1 MKKLKHV
8 KIWES
13 FVNEEF
19 TVGNRMTSNL
29 FVMNKELYKLEKG
42 PERDAL
48 KVQIE
53 KGKEEL
59 KQYIKDNFEVDVYYL
74 STLGIS
80 ASFAQTLHLG
90 LHFPEGF
97 FKKLGRFFGL
107 GETKISLSY
116 HVSRL
121 EKLEYTETS
130 PGQYEVPVQDLGEEI
145 SLYIGAKRE
154 NVGANYEK
162 QLMNNEI
169 ELKVEDAN
177 KMLGLIREINPS
189 TQIRSSEE
197 LVKRM
202 NQNLEKSYTT
212 NTLYGKT
219 DPKYSFAAVNKVV
232 LVA

>member
-1 MKKLKHV
+1 MKKLKYV
-8 KIWES
+8 RIWES
-13 FVNEEF
+13 FINEEF

-29 FVMNKELYKLEKG
+29 FVMNKELYKLENG
-42 PERDAL
+42 PEKDAL
-48 KVQIE
+48 KVQI
-53 KGKEEL
+53 KKAQEEL
-59 KQYIKDNFEVDVYYL
+59 KEYIKDNFEVDVYHL
-74 STLGIS
+74 STDSLFS
-80 ASFAQTLHLG
+80 LALN
-90 LHFPEGF
+90 FPEGF

-107 GETKISLSY
+107 GETKIGLSY
-116 HVSRL
+116 GVSRL

-130 PGQYEVPVQDLGEEI
+130 PGQYEVPVQDLGEQI
-145 SLYIGAKRE
+145 HLYIGAKRE

-162 QLMNNEI
+162 ELMNNEI

-202 NQNLEKSYTT
+202 NMALEKTYTNHT
-212 NTLYGKT
+212 MYGKT

>member
-1 MKKLKHV
+1 MKKLKYV

-19 TVGNRMTSNL
+19 TVGNRMANNL
-29 FVMNKELYKLEKG
+29 FVMGKELYKLENG
-42 PERDAL
+42 PEKDAL
-48 KVQIE
+48 KVQI
-53 KGKEEL
+53 KKAQEEL
-59 KQYIKDNFEVDVYYL
+59 KEYIKDNFEVDVY
-74 STLGIS
+74 
-80 ASFAQTLHLG
+80 HLNTDSLFSIG

-107 GETKISLSY
+107 GETKIGLSY
-116 HVSRL
+116 YVSRL

-130 PGQYEVPVQDLGEEI
+130 PGQYEVPVQDLGEQI
-145 SLYIGAKRE
+145 HLYIGAKRE

-162 QLMNNEI
+162 ELINNEI

-202 NQNLEKSYTT
+202 NMALEKSYTT
-212 NTLYGKT
+212 NTVYGKT

>member
-1 MKKLKHV
+1 MKKLKYV

-29 FVMNKELYKLEKG
+29 FVMNKELYKLENG
-42 PERDAL
+42 PEKDAL
-48 KVQIE
+48 KVQIK
-53 KGKEEL
+53 KGQEEL
-59 KQYIKDNFEVDVYYL
+59 KKYIKDNFEVDVYHL
-74 STLGIS
+74 STDYGFL
-80 ASFAQTLHLG
+80 LG
-90 LHFPEGF
+90 LNFPEGF

-107 GETKISLSY
+107 GETKIGLSY

-121 EKLEYTETS
+121 EKLQYTETS

-162 QLMNNEI
+162 ELMNNEI

-189 TQIRSSEE
+189 TQILSSEE

>member
-1 MKKLKHV
+1 MKKLKYV

-29 FVMNKELYKLEKG
+29 FVMNKELYKLENG
-42 PERDAL
+42 PEKDAL
-48 KVQIE
+48 KVQIK
-53 KGKEEL
+53 KGQEEL
-59 KQYIKDNFEVDVYYL
+59 KKYIKDNFEVDVYHL
-74 STLGIS
+74 STDYGFL
-80 ASFAQTLHLG
+80 LG
-90 LHFPEGF
+90 LNFPEGF

-107 GETKISLSY
+107 GETKIGLSY
-116 HVSRL
+116 YVSRL

-130 PGQYEVPVQDLGEEI
+130 PGQYEVPVQDLGELI
-145 SLYIGAKRE
+145 HLYIGAKRE

-162 QLMNNEI
+162 ELINNEI

-202 NQNLEKSYTT
+202 NMALEKTYTDHT
-212 NTLYGKT
+212 IYGKT

>member
-1 MKKLKHV
+1 MKKLKYV

-29 FVMNKELYKLEKG
+29 FVMNKELYKLENG
-42 PERDAL
+42 PEKDAL
-48 KVQIE
+48 KVQI
-53 KGKEEL
+53 KKAQEEL
-59 KQYIKDNFEVDVYYL
+59 KKYIKDNFEVDVYHL
-74 STLGIS
+74 STDSLFS
-80 ASFAQTLHLG
+80 LALN
-90 LHFPEGF
+90 FPEGF

-107 GETKISLSY
+107 GETKIGLSY
-116 HVSRL
+116 GVSRL

-130 PGQYEVPVQDLGEEI
+130 PGQYEVPVQDLGEHI
-145 SLYIGAKRE
+145 HLYIGAKRE

-162 QLMNNEI
+162 ELINNEI

-202 NQNLEKSYTT
+202 NMALEKTYTN
-212 NTLYGKT
+212 NTMYGKT
-219 DPKYSFAAVNKVV
+219 DPNYSFAAVNKVV

>member
-1 MKKLKHV
+1 MKKLKYV
-8 KIWES
+8 RIWES
-13 FVNEEF
+13 FINEEF

-29 FVMNKELYKLEKG
+29 FVMNKELYKLENG
-42 PERDAL
+42 PEKDAL
-48 KVQIE
+48 KVQIK
-53 KGKEEL
+53 KGQEEL
-59 KQYIKDNFEVDVYYL
+59 KEYIKDNFEVDVYHL
-74 STLGIS
+74 STDSLFS
-80 ASFAQTLHLG
+80 LALN
-90 LHFPEGF
+90 FPEGF

-107 GETKISLSY
+107 GETKIGLSY
-116 HVSRL
+116 GVSRL

-130 PGQYEVPVQDLGEEI
+130 PGQYEVPVQDLGEQI
-145 SLYIGAKRE
+145 HLYIGAKRE

-162 QLMNNEI
+162 ELINNEI

-202 NQNLEKSYTT
+202 NMALEKTYTDHT
-212 NTLYGKT
+212 RSGKT
-219 DPKYSFAAVNKVV
+219 DPNYSFDAVNKVV

>member
-1 MKKLKHV
+1 MKKLKYV

-29 FVMNKELYKLEKG
+29 FVMNKELYKLENG
-42 PERDAL
+42 PEKDAL
-48 KVQIE
+48 KVQIK
-53 KGKEEL
+53 KGQEEL
-59 KQYIKDNFEVDVYYL
+59 KKYIKDNFEVDVYHL
-74 STLGIS
+74 STDYGFL
-80 ASFAQTLHLG
+80 LG
-90 LHFPEGF
+90 LNFPEGF

-107 GETKISLSY
+107 GETKIGLSY
-116 HVSRL
+116 YVSRL

-162 QLMNNEI
+162 ELMNNEI

-189 TQIRSSEE
+189 TQILSSEE

>member
-1 MKKLKHV
+1 MKKLKYV

-29 FVMNKELYKLEKG
+29 FVMNKELYKLENG
-42 PERDAL
+42 PEKDAL
-48 KVQIE
+48 KVQIK
-53 KGKEEL
+53 KGQEEL
-59 KQYIKDNFEVDVYYL
+59 KKYIKDNFEVDVYHL
-74 STLGIS
+74 STDSLFS
-80 ASFAQTLHLG
+80 LALN
-90 LHFPEGF
+90 FPEGF

-107 GETKISLSY
+107 GETKIGLSY
-116 HVSRL
+116 GVSRL

-130 PGQYEVPVQDLGEEI
+130 PGQYEVPVQDLGEQI
-145 SLYIGAKRE
+145 HLYIGAKRE

-162 QLMNNEI
+162 ELINNEI

-202 NQNLEKSYTT
+202 NMALEKTYTDHT
-212 NTLYGKT
+212 MYGKT
-219 DPKYSFAAVNKVV
+219 DPNYSFAAVNKVV

>member
-1 MKKLKHV
+1 MKKLKYV

-29 FVMNKELYKLEKG
+29 FVMNKELYKLENG
-42 PERDAL
+42 PEKDAL
-48 KVQIE
+48 KVQI
-53 KGKEEL
+53 KKAQEEL
-59 KQYIKDNFEVDVYYL
+59 KEYIKDNFEVDVYHL
-74 STLGIS
+74 STDSLFS
-80 ASFAQTLHLG
+80 LALN
-90 LHFPEGF
+90 FPEGF

-107 GETKISLSY
+107 GETKIGLSY
-116 HVSRL
+116 GVSRL

-130 PGQYEVPVQDLGEEI
+130 PGQYEVPVQDLGELI
-145 SLYIGAKRE
+145 HLYIGAKRE

-162 QLMNNEI
+162 ELINNEI

-202 NQNLEKSYTT
+202 NMALEKTYTDHT
-212 NTLYGKT
+212 IYGKT

>member
-1 MKKLKHV
+1 MKKLKYV
-8 KIWES
+8 RIWES
-13 FVNEEF
+13 FINEEF

-29 FVMNKELYKLEKG
+29 FVMNKELYKLENG
-42 PERDAL
+42 PEKDAL
-48 KVQIE
+48 KVQIK
-53 KGKEEL
+53 KGQEEL
-59 KQYIKDNFEVDVYYL
+59 KKYIKDNFEVDVYYL
-74 STLGIS
+74 STDS
-80 ASFAQTLHLG
+80 SFALALN
-90 LHFPEGF
+90 FPEGF

-107 GETKISLSY
+107 GETKTGLSY

-130 PGQYEVPVQDLGEEI
+130 PGQYEVPVQDLGEQI
-145 SLYIGAKRE
+145 HLYIGAKRE

-162 QLMNNEI
+162 ELINNEI

-202 NQNLEKSYTT
+202 NMALEKTYTDHT
-212 NTLYGKT
+212 MYGKT
-219 DPKYSFAAVNKVV
+219 DPNYSFAAVNKVV

>member
-1 MKKLKHV
+1 MKKLKYV
-8 KIWES
+8 RIWES
-13 FVNEEF
+13 FINEEF

-29 FVMNKELYKLEKG
+29 FVMNKELYKLENG
-42 PERDAL
+42 PEKDAL
-48 KVQIE
+48 KVQIK
-53 KGKEEL
+53 KGQEEL
-59 KQYIKDNFEVDVYYL
+59 KEYIKDNFEVDVYHL
-74 STLGIS
+74 STDSLFS
-80 ASFAQTLHLG
+80 LALN
-90 LHFPEGF
+90 FPEGF

-107 GETKISLSY
+107 GETKIGLSY
-116 HVSRL
+116 YVSRL

-130 PGQYEVPVQDLGEEI
+130 PGQYEVPVQDLGEQI
-145 SLYIGAKRE
+145 CLYIGAKRE

-162 QLMNNEI
+162 ELMNNEI

-189 TQIRSSEE
+189 TQIKSSEE

-202 NQNLEKSYTT
+202 NMALEKTYTDHT
-212 NTLYGKT
+212 IYGKT

>member
-1 MKKLKHV
+1 MKKLKYV

-19 TVGNRMTSNL
+19 TVGNRMANNL
-29 FVMNKELYKLEKG
+29 FVMTTELRYGNLTAG
-42 PERDAL
+42 PEEDAL
-48 KVQIE
+48 KVRIK
-53 KGKEEL
+53 KGQEEL
-59 KQYIKDNFEVDVYYL
+59 KKYIKDNFEVDVYYL
-74 STLGIS
+74 STDYTT
-80 ASFAQTLHLG
+80 FALG

-107 GETKISLSY
+107 GETKTGLSY
-116 HVSRL
+116 YVSRL
-121 EKLEYTETS
+121 EKLQYTETS
-130 PGQYEVPVQDLGEEI
+130 PGQYEVPVQDLGEHI
-145 SLYIGAKRE
+145 HLYIGAKRE

-169 ELKVEDAN
+169 ELKEEDAN
-177 KMLGLIREINPS
+177 KMLGLIREINPA
-189 TQIRSSEE
+189 TQIISSEE

-219 DPKYSFAAVNKVV
+219 DPNYSFAAVNKVV

>member
-1 MKKLKHV
+1 MKKLKYV

-29 FVMNKELYKLEKG
+29 FVMNKELYKLENG
-42 PERDAL
+42 PEKDAL
-48 KVQIE
+48 KVQI
-53 KGKEEL
+53 KKAQEEL
-59 KQYIKDNFEVDVYYL
+59 KEYIKDNFEVDVYHL
-74 STLGIS
+74 STDSLFS
-80 ASFAQTLHLG
+80 LALN
-90 LHFPEGF
+90 FPEGF

-107 GETKISLSY
+107 GETKIGLSY

-130 PGQYEVPVQDLGEEI
+130 PGQYEVPVQDLGEQI
-145 SLYIGAKRE
+145 HLYIGAKRE

-162 QLMNNEI
+162 ELMNNEI

-202 NQNLEKSYTT
+202 NMALEKSYTT

>member
-1 MKKLKHV
+1 MKKLKYV

-29 FVMNKELYKLEKG
+29 FVMTHELYKLEKG

-53 KGKEEL
+53 KSQEEL
-59 KQYIKDNFEVDVYYL
+59 KKYIKDNFEVDVYYL
-74 STLGIS
+74 TTGSRPYL
-80 ASFAQTLHLG
+80 SFTIG

-107 GETKISLSY
+107 GDTKIGLSY

-121 EKLEYTETS
+121 EKLQYTETS

-162 QLMNNEI
+162 ELMNNEI
-169 ELKVEDAN
+169 ELKEQDAN

-189 TQIRSSEE
+189 TQILSSEE

-212 NTLYGKT
+212 NTVYGKT

>member
-1 MKKLKHV
+1 MKKLKYV

-19 TVGNRMTSNL
+19 TVGNRMANNL
-29 FVMNKELYKLEKG
+29 FVMGKELYKLENG
-42 PERDAL
+42 PEKDAL
-48 KVQIE
+48 KVQIK
-53 KGKEEL
+53 KGQEEL
-59 KQYIKDNFEVDVYYL
+59 KKYIKDNFEVDVYHL
-74 STLGIS
+74 STDYGFL
-80 ASFAQTLHLG
+80 LG
-90 LHFPEGF
+90 LNFPEGF

-107 GETKISLSY
+107 GETKIGLSY
-116 HVSRL
+116 YVSRL

-130 PGQYEVPVQDLGEEI
+130 PGQYEVPVQDLGEQI
-145 SLYIGAKRE
+145 HLYIGAKRE

-162 QLMNNEI
+162 ELINNEI
-169 ELKVEDAN
+169 ELKEEDAN
-177 KMLGLIREINPS
+177 KMLGVIREINPS

-202 NQNLEKSYTT
+202 NMALEKTYTDHT
-212 NTLYGKT
+212 IYGKT

>member
-1 MKKLKHV
+1 MKKLKYV

-29 FVMNKELYKLEKG
+29 FVMNKELYKLENG
-42 PERDAL
+42 PEKDAL
-48 KVQIE
+48 KVQIK
-53 KGKEEL
+53 KGQEEL
-59 KQYIKDNFEVDVYYL
+59 KKYIKDNFEVDVYYL
-74 STLGIS
+74 STDSLFS
-80 ASFAQTLHLG
+80 LG

-107 GETKISLSY
+107 GETKTGLSY

-130 PGQYEVPVQDLGEEI
+130 PGQYEVPVQDLGEQI
-145 SLYIGAKRE
+145 HLYIGAKRE

-162 QLMNNEI
+162 ELINNEI

-202 NQNLEKSYTT
+202 NMALEKTYTDHT
-212 NTLYGKT
+212 MYGKT
-219 DPKYSFAAVNKVV
+219 DPNYSFAAVNKVV

>member
-1 MKKLKHV
+1 MKKLKYV

-19 TVGNRMTSNL
+19 TVGNRMASNL
-29 FVMNKELYKLEKG
+29 FVMNSELYKLENG
-42 PERDAL
+42 PEKDAL
-48 KVQIE
+48 KVQI
-53 KGKEEL
+53 KKAQEEL
-59 KQYIKDNFEVDVYYL
+59 KEYIKDNFEVDVY
-74 STLGIS
+74 
-80 ASFAQTLHLG
+80 HLNTDS
-90 LHFPEGF
+90 LFSLAVHFPEGF

-107 GETKISLSY
+107 GETKIGLSY
-116 HVSRL
+116 YVSRL

-130 PGQYEVPVQDLGEEI
+130 PGQYEVPVQDLGEQI
-145 SLYIGAKRE
+145 HLYIGAKRE

-162 QLMNNEI
+162 ELINNEI

-202 NQNLEKSYTT
+202 NMALEKTYTDHT
-212 NTLYGKT
+212 VYGKT

>member
-1 MKKLKHV
+1 MKKLKYV

-29 FVMNKELYKLEKG
+29 FVMNSELYKLENGAEK
-42 PERDAL
+42 DAL
-48 KVQIE
+48 KVQI
-53 KGKEEL
+53 KKAQEEL
-59 KQYIKDNFEVDVYYL
+59 KEYIKDNFEVDVYHL
-74 STLGIS
+74 STDSLFS
-80 ASFAQTLHLG
+80 LALN
-90 LHFPEGF
+90 FPEGF

-107 GETKISLSY
+107 GETKIGLSY
-116 HVSRL
+116 GVSRL

-130 PGQYEVPVQDLGEEI
+130 PGQYEVPVQDLGEQI

-162 QLMNNEI
+162 ELMNNEI

-189 TQIRSSEE
+189 TQILSSEE

-202 NQNLEKSYTT
+202 NQDLEKSYTT
-212 NTLYGKT
+212 NTVYGKT

>member
-1 MKKLKHV
+1 MKKLKYV

-29 FVMNKELYKLEKG
+29 FVMNKELYKLENG
-42 PERDAL
+42 PEKDAL
-48 KVQIE
+48 KVQIK
-53 KGKEEL
+53 KGQEEL
-59 KQYIKDNFEVDVYYL
+59 KEYIKDNFEVDVYHL
-74 STLGIS
+74 STDSLFS
-80 ASFAQTLHLG
+80 LALN
-90 LHFPEGF
+90 FPEGF

-107 GETKISLSY
+107 GETKIGLSY
-116 HVSRL
+116 YVSRL

-130 PGQYEVPVQDLGEEI
+130 PGQYEVPVQDLGEHI
-145 SLYIGAKRE
+145 HLYIGAKRE

-162 QLMNNEI
+162 ELMNNEI

-202 NQNLEKSYTT
+202 NMALEKTYTN
-212 NTLYGKT
+212 NTMYGKT
-219 DPKYSFAAVNKVV
+219 DPNYSFAAVNKVV

>member
-1 MKKLKHV
+1 MKKLKYV

-29 FVMNKELYKLEKG
+29 FVMNKELYKLENG
-42 PERDAL
+42 PEKDAL
-48 KVQIE
+48 KVQI
-53 KGKEEL
+53 KKAQEEL
-59 KQYIKDNFEVDVYYL
+59 KEYIKDNFEVDVYHL
-74 STLGIS
+74 STDSLFS
-80 ASFAQTLHLG
+80 LALN
-90 LHFPEGF
+90 FPEGF

-107 GETKISLSY
+107 GETKIGLSY
-116 HVSRL
+116 GVSRL

-130 PGQYEVPVQDLGEEI
+130 PGQYEVPVQDLGEHI
-145 SLYIGAKRE
+145 HLYIGAKRE

-162 QLMNNEI
+162 ELINNEI

-202 NQNLEKSYTT
+202 NMALEKTYTN
-212 NTLYGKT
+212 NTMYGKT
-219 DPKYSFAAVNKVV
+219 DPNYSFAAVNKVV

>member
-1 MKKLKHV
+1 MKKLKYV

-29 FVMNKELYKLEKG
+29 FVMNKELYKLENG
-42 PERDAL
+42 PEKDAL
-48 KVQIE
+48 KVQI
-53 KGKEEL
+53 KKAQEEL
-59 KQYIKDNFEVDVYYL
+59 KEYIKDNFEVDVYHL
-74 STLGIS
+74 STDSLFS
-80 ASFAQTLHLG
+80 LALN
-90 LHFPEGF
+90 FPEGF

-107 GETKISLSY
+107 GETKTGLSY
-116 HVSRL
+116 YVSRL
-121 EKLEYTETS
+121 EKLQYTETS

-169 ELKVEDAN
+169 ELKEEDAN
-177 KMLGLIREINPS
+177 KMLGLIREINPA
-189 TQIRSSEE
+189 TQIISSEE

-232 LVA
+232 LVS

>member
-1 MKKLKHV
+1 MKKLKYV
-8 KIWES
+8 RIWES
-13 FVNEEF
+13 FINEEF

-29 FVMNKELYKLEKG
+29 FVMNKELYKLENG
-42 PERDAL
+42 PEKDAL
-48 KVQIE
+48 KVQI
-53 KGKEEL
+53 KKAQEEL
-59 KQYIKDNFEVDVYYL
+59 KEYIKDNFEVDVYHL
-74 STLGIS
+74 STDS
-80 ASFAQTLHLG
+80 SFFLAV
-90 LHFPEGF
+90 HFPEGF

-107 GETKISLSY
+107 GETKIGLSY
-116 HVSRL
+116 GVSRL

-130 PGQYEVPVQDLGEEI
+130 PGQYEVPVQDLGEHI
-145 SLYIGAKRE
+145 HLYIGAKRE

-162 QLMNNEI
+162 ELMNNEI

-202 NQNLEKSYTT
+202 NMALEKTYTDHT
-212 NTLYGKT
+212 IYGKI

>member
-1 MKKLKHV
+1 MKKLKYV

-19 TVGNRMTSNL
+19 TVGNRMANNL
-29 FVMNKELYKLEKG
+29 FVMGKELYKLENG
-42 PERDAL
+42 PEKDAL
-48 KVQIE
+48 KVQIK
-53 KGKEEL
+53 KGQEEL
-59 KQYIKDNFEVDVYYL
+59 KKYIKDNFEVDVYHL
-74 STLGIS
+74 STDYGFL
-80 ASFAQTLHLG
+80 LG
-90 LHFPEGF
+90 LNFPEGF

-107 GETKISLSY
+107 GETKIGLSY

-121 EKLEYTETS
+121 EKLQYTETS

-162 QLMNNEI
+162 ELMNNEI

-189 TQIRSSEE
+189 TQIKSSEE

-202 NQNLEKSYTT
+202 NMALEKTYTDHT
-212 NTLYGKT
+212 IYGKT

>member
-1 MKKLKHV
+1 MAYSLSA
-8 KIWES
+8 IPGY
-13 FVNEEF
+13 NEA
-19 TVGNRMTSNL
+19 L
-29 FVMNKELYKLEKG
+29 AEK
-42 PERDAL
+42 DAL
-48 KVQIE
+48 KVQI
-53 KGKEEL
+53 KKAQEEL
-59 KQYIKDNFEVDVYYL
+59 KEYIKDNFEVDVYHL
-74 STLGIS
+74 STDS
-80 ASFAQTLHLG
+80 SFFLAV
-90 LHFPEGF
+90 HFPEGF

-107 GETKISLSY
+107 GETKIGLSY
-116 HVSRL
+116 GVSRL

-130 PGQYEVPVQDLGEEI
+130 PGQYEVPVQDLGEQI
-145 SLYIGAKRE
+145 HLYIGAKRE

-162 QLMNNEI
+162 ELMNNEI

-202 NQNLEKSYTT
+202 NMALEKTYTNHT
-212 NTLYGKT
+212 MYGKT

>member
-1 MKKLKHV
+1 MKKLKYV
-8 KIWES
+8 RIWES
-13 FVNEEF
+13 FINEEF

-29 FVMNKELYKLEKG
+29 FVMNKELYKLENG
-42 PERDAL
+42 PEKDAL
-48 KVQIE
+48 KVQIK
-53 KGKEEL
+53 KGQEEL
-59 KQYIKDNFEVDVYYL
+59 KKYIKDNFEVDVYHL
-74 STLGIS
+74 STDSL
-80 ASFAQTLHLG
+80 FALG
-90 LHFPEGF
+90 LNFPEGF

-107 GETKISLSY
+107 GETKIGLSY
-116 HVSRL
+116 YVSRL

-130 PGQYEVPVQDLGEEI
+130 PGQYEVPVQDLGEQI
-145 SLYIGAKRE
+145 HLYIGAKRE

-162 QLMNNEI
+162 ELMNNEI

-202 NQNLEKSYTT
+202 NMALEKTYTDHT
-212 NTLYGKT
+212 RYGKT
-219 DPKYSFAAVNKVV
+219 DPNYSFAAVNKVV

>member
-1 MKKLKHV
+1 MKKLKYV

-29 FVMNKELYKLEKG
+29 FVMNKELYKLENG
-42 PERDAL
+42 PEKDAL
-48 KVQIE
+48 KVQI
-53 KGKEEL
+53 KKAQEEL
-59 KQYIKDNFEVDVYYL
+59 KEYIKDNFEVDVYHL
-74 STLGIS
+74 STDSL
-80 ASFAQTLHLG
+80 FALG
-90 LHFPEGF
+90 LNFPEGF

-107 GETKISLSY
+107 GETKIGLSY
-116 HVSRL
+116 YVSRL

-169 ELKVEDAN
+169 ELKEEDAN
-177 KMLGLIREINPS
+177 KMLGLIREINPA
-189 TQIRSSEE
+189 TQIISSEE

-232 LVA
+232 LVS